1 MGYVLINTEMLT
13 AQEDILCDA
22 MASYYDSRRAHRS
35 SGKELSL
42 VFMNDIVC
50 IVKNKFGV
58 LKKGSLYIQ
67 RTFVD
72 ENGEALFLN
81 SGIDMD
87 RVAIRN
93 NLFPKMINNQLT

>member
-22 MASYYDSRRAHRS
+22 MASYYDSRRGHRS